1 MTGIIKQIK
10 PDGTPVQTLNF
21 REEGYIPGV
30 HYDYYDSLSYNG
42 SMWACINADGSSA
55 APGSNGDWLEIASKG
70 DTGTPGTPG
79 RTV

>member
-70 DTGTPGTPG
+70 DREHREHRE